1 MTRPNTSKIVW
12 SSLTEVGFGKLD
24 TNKIEELAYNPL
36 GIEKYLSI
44 LHLFR
49 YLLFE
54 NLKIYA
60 FGLFYRY
67 HDRVKYFLGTAD
79 VSLEK

>member
-54 NLKIYA
+54 HLKFMLLGYFI
-60 FGLFYRY
+60 GIM
-67 HDRVKYFLGTAD
+67 DRFNIF
-79 VSLEK
+79 